1 MIKDFLGT
9 RHFRFVYFCIEY
21 KCISVC
27 VY

>member
-9 RHFRFVYFCIEY
+9 WNFRFVYFCIEY